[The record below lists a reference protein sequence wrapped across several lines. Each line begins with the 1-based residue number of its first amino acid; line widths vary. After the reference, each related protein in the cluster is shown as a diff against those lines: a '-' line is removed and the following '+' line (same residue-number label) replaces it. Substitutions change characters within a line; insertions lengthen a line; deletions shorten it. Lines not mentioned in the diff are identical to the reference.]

1 MAKQESLRTSEC
13 PVART
18 LESIGERW
26 CMMIVREAFDD
37 VRRFSDFQRN
47 LGLAKNILASR
58 LKQLVETGVFEI
70 APASDGSAYNEYL
83 LTDRGRALFP
93 VVVAMRQWG
102 ERYLFEKGE
111 THSVLLDNAEGK
123 PLPRLEVCSSGGQNW
138 TRPTVIAS
146 GWLLKVNFRRIYGSI
161 LSESDRPDIPPV
173 PDHHC
178 QPVGIITFSNDRLPC
193 NLPMRMTFSLI
204 V

>member
-58 LKQLVETGVFEI
+58 LKQLVEIGVFEI
-70 APASDGSAYNEYL
+70 APASDGSAYSEYV
-83 LTDRGRALFP
+83 LTERGRSLFP

-111 THSVLLDNAEGK
+111 TYSVLLDNAEGK
-123 PLPRLEVCSSGGQNW
+123 PLPRLEVYSSQGQKLD
-138 TRPTVIAS
+138 PTDCHRQRVIA
-146 GWLLKVNFRRIYGSI
+146 
-161 LSESDRPDIPPV
+161 EE
-173 PDHHC
+173 
-178 QPVGIITFSNDRLPC
+178 
-193 NLPMRMTFSLI
+193 
-204 V
+204 